1 MFVILILWERLSALN
16 KPRWSK
22 LIWVPLIVDALV
34 SLSFI
39 VGYVLPETVAA
50 F

>member
-1 MFVILILWERLSALN
+1 MFVILVLWERLSALN

-22 LIWVPLIVDALV
+22 IIWIPLIVDALV

-39 VGYVLPETVAA
+39 GYVLPETVAT